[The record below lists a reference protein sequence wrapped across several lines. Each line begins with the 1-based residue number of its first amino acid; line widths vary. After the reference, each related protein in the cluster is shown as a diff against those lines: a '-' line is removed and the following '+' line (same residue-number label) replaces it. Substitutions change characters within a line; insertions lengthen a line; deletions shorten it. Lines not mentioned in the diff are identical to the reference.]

1 MIFPA
6 LKHLRFLKML
16 KSVRK
21 DRSSKLIHI
30 SPYWVSYRPKFQN
43 MGEYLL
49 DPFEKLILKE
59 LQRDGRA
66 STQALSDVVGL
77 SASPCWRRVK
87 RLEEDG
93 YITRYAAIV
102 DGKKLGLRALAHIHV
117 SLVDH
122 DASSIQKF
130 QTFIDTSEQV
140 LECSSITGDFDYILK
155 VAATDPESLEQFIM
169 QSLLRL
175 KIIKTTA
182 TTFILRQMKVAGALP
197 IDT

>member
-1 MIFPA
+1 MNYFTN
-6 LKHLRFLKML
+6 
-16 KSVRK
+16 S
-21 DRSSKLIHI
+21 
-30 SPYWVSYRPKFQN
+30 QN
-43 MGEYLL
+43 IGRYLL

-66 STQALSDVVGL
+66 STQTLSDAVGL

-102 DGKKLGLRALAHIHV
+102 DGKKLGLRALAHIQV
-117 SLVDH
+117 SLVDY
-122 DASSIQKF
+122 DASSIDKF
-130 QTFIDTSEQV
+130 QTFIDTNEQV

-175 KIIKTTA
+175 KVVKTTA
-182 TTFILRQMKVAGALP
+182 TTFILRQMKVSGALP
-197 IDT
+197 VDM

>member
-1 MIFPA
+1 M
-6 LKHLRFLKML
+6 
-16 KSVRK
+16 
-21 DRSSKLIHI
+21 
-30 SPYWVSYRPKFQN
+30 
-43 MGEYLL
+43 L

-66 STQALSDVVGL
+66 STQTLSEVVGL

-93 YITRYAAIV
+93 YITRYAAIL
-102 DGKKLGLRALAHIHV
+102 DGKKLGLGALAHIQV

-122 DASSIQKF
+122 AASSIDKF
-130 QTFIDTSEQV
+130 QSFIDTNEQV

-169 QSLLRL
+169 QNLLRQSF
-175 KIIKTTA
+175 IRTTA
-182 TTFILRQMKVAGALP
+182 TTFILRQMKVSGALP
-197 IDT
+197 VDM